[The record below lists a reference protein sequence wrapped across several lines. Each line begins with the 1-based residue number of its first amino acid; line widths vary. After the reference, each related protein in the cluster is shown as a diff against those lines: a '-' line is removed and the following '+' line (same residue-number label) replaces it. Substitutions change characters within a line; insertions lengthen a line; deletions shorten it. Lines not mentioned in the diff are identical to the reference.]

1 MRLALLPL
9 VLICTGPA
17 VGEVVVPRHGTAEI
31 VLTAASS
38 YDGAA
43 GEPDP
48 FDLEVTAHVVSPSGK
63 RYAVPGFF
71 DGDGEGGQS
80 GRIFKVRVA
89 AEETG
94 VWSWT
99 TSSGVPG
106 LDGISGSFRAEGELT
121 GPFRQGAIVG
131 GSSAPRAFQR
141 RGGGTGLLP
150 AHVSA

>member
-1 MRLALLPL
+1 ALLLTAP
-9 VLICTGPA
+9 
-17 VGEVVVPRHGTAEI
+17 VVVPRHGTAEI

-48 FDLEVTAHVVSPSGK
+48 FDLEVTAQVVSPSGR

-89 AEETG
+89 AGEAG

-99 TSSGVPG
+99 TASGVPG
-106 LDGISGSFRAEGELT
+106 LDGLAGSFRGEGELPGLFHQ
-121 GPFRQGAIVG
+121 GPIVV
-131 GSSAPRAFQR
+131 GSGAPRAFR
-141 RGGGTGLLP
+141 HRAGGPVFLP
-150 AHVSA
+150 GNV